1 MEGGVP
7 LERTQMNI
15 PVPARPVRVSRER
28 LVLAAFVCLLL
39 VAAGLRFYDL
49 PGDYLR
55 GDEKVAAYNSSGTLS
70 EVVHNTRIRNSSPL
84 LYPLALWAV
93 KKVDVSAFSLRVL
106 PATASVLTVAVM
118 LFFLPCLGMSRWA
131 TFLAALLATLSVAAI
146 EHAQDAREY
155 SIDALLAALM
165 IAGLLW
171 YLRDGR
177 KALLCLSLFLAPLL
191 QYGLVLFGVALM
203 SAATVLPPLPTPATP
218 EGDLR
223 PSRIRHW
230 FQRRIALVWP
240 AGCFL
245 AGCAISYAVTL
256 RYQWQEGGFASKN
269 YLQKNYYQGKFEAHS
284 IFEFSIDGTWG
295 LLTYHLPWVVATA
308 VLVAFAL
315 LLVAAFLRRFQGNLQ
330 DSAIAVLFLLCIA
343 VSVGAALLGIY
354 PLGGIRQVIY
364 LGPVIFL
371 AAGVSI
377 HWIADSL
384 AALTRRAWVA
394 PMLAAAVVGAIALA
408 GVGDL
413 WRDSPYLKTHATKAI
428 LAFLKEH
435 VEEGD
440 MVYANAMAARFL
452 KLYQDEKPG
461 NYYYGKTRCAD
472 GGKKYIQEMADFVI
486 SQPNVPN
493 RIFWVHE
500 CKPSLWDVLEPLGE
514 QFSVERVIDRRR
526 LKVDLIMNARGSVE
540 AEDRS
545 AYEALATGKPVIRS
559 DFDVYLSENTL
570 VYVRE
575 ACDRADT
582 EATFFLHL
590 IPADVADLPD
600 HRKQY
605 GFDNLDF
612 TFRGYGVALF
622 GNGKCVA
629 ARAVPEYD
637 ITRISTGQY
646 VPVAG
651 GFNNLWKAEFPWREG
666 K

>member
-1 MEGGVP
+1 
-7 LERTQMNI
+7 MNI
-15 PVPARPVRVSRER
+15 PVPAHPLRVSPER
-28 LVLAAFVCLLL
+28 LALAAFVCLLV

-49 PGDYLR
+49 TGDSVWY
-55 GDEKVAAYNSSGTLS
+55 DEVVAAKNSSGTLS
-70 EVVHNTRIRNSSPL
+70 EVVHNTRYGNSSPI

-93 KKVDVSAFSLRVL
+93 QRVAISDFSIRVL
-106 PATASVLTVAVM
+106 PATASVLTVAVI
-118 LFFLPCLGMSRWA
+118 LFLLPRLGVARGA
-131 TFLAALLATLSVAAI
+131 AFLAALLATLSVAAI

-155 SIDALLAALM
+155 SIDALLAVLM

-177 KALLCLSLFLAPLL
+177 KSLLCLSLFLAPLL
-191 QYGLVLFGVALM
+191 QYGLVLFG
-203 SAATVLPPLPTPATP
+203 ATVIGAAMLLPPPPNLATP
-218 EGDLR
+218 EWNSY
-223 PSRIRHW
+223 PSWIRHW
-230 FQRRIALVWP
+230 LKSRIALLLPV
-240 AGCFL
+240 ACFL
-245 AGCAISYAVTL
+245 AGCALSYAVTL
-256 RYQWQEGGFASKN
+256 RYHWGIPLFGPDG
-269 YLQKNYYQGKFEAHS
+269 YLSTYYYQGKLDAQS
-284 IFEFSIDGTWG
+284 IFEFSIDGLWS

-308 VLVAFAL
+308 ALVAFAL
-315 LLVAAFLRRFQGNLQ
+315 LLVASFFRRFQGNLQ

-343 VSVGAALLGIY
+343 VSVAAVILNLY
-354 PLGGIRQVIY
+354 PFGGIRQNIY

-377 HWIADSL
+377 HWMIESL
-384 AALTRRAWVA
+384 SALTRRAWVA
-394 PMLAAAVVGAIALA
+394 PMLAAAAVGAIALA

-413 WRDSPYLKTHATKAI
+413 WRDSPYEKTYDATK
-428 LAFLKEH
+428 FLKEH

-440 MVYANAMAARFL
+440 MVYATAYAARFL

-500 CKPSLWDVLEPLGE
+500 CRSSLWDVLEPLGE
-514 QFSVERVIDRRR
+514 QFSVERVIDGRR
-526 LKVDLIMNARGSVE
+526 LKVNLIMNARGSVE

-559 DFDVYLSENTL
+559 DFDIYISDNTL

-582 EATFFLHL
+582 DAKFFLHL

-612 TFRGYGVALF
+612 TFRGYSVALF
-622 GNGKCVA
+622 GNGRCMATVA
-629 ARAVPEYD
+629 LPEYD

-651 GFNNLWKAEFPWREG
+651 GFNHLWKAEFPWREG

>member
-1 MEGGVP
+1 MAP
-7 LERTQMNI
+7 PERNSRLSRI
-15 PVPARPVRVSRER
+15 PHWLRYRIV
-28 LVLAAFVCLLL
+28 LLL
-39 VAAGLRFYDL
+39 
-49 PGDYLR
+49 
-55 GDEKVAAYNSSGTLS
+55 
-70 EVVHNTRIRNSSPL
+70 
-84 LYPLALWAV
+84 
-93 KKVDVSAFSLRVL
+93 
-106 PATASVLTVAVM
+106 
-118 LFFLPCLGMSRWA
+118 
-131 TFLAALLATLSVAAI
+131 
-146 EHAQDAREY
+146 
-155 SIDALLAALM
+155 
-165 IAGLLW
+165 
-171 YLRDGR
+171 
-177 KALLCLSLFLAPLL
+177 
-191 QYGLVLFGVALM
+191 
-203 SAATVLPPLPTPATP
+203 
-218 EGDLR
+218 
-223 PSRIRHW
+223 
-230 FQRRIALVWP
+230 P

-245 AGCAISYAVTL
+245 AGCAISYFMTV
-256 RYQWQEGGFASKN
+256 RYQWEEGGFVSGG
-269 YLQKNYYQGKFEAHS
+269 YLSAYYYWGESDARA
-284 IFEFSIDGTWG
+284 IFKFSIDRIWW
-295 LLTYHLPWVVATA
+295 LLTYHLPEVVAIA
-308 VLVAFAL
+308 ALAAFAL
-315 LLVAAFLRRFQGNLQ
+315 LLVASFLRRFQGNLQ

-343 VSVGAALLGIY
+343 VSVAAVILNLY
-354 PLGGIRQVIY
+354 PFGGIRQNIY

-377 HWIADSL
+377 HWMIDSL
-384 AALTRRAWVA
+384 SALTRRAWVA
-394 PMLAAAVVGAIALA
+394 PMLAAAAVGAIALA

-413 WRDSPYLKTHATKAI
+413 WRDSPYEKTHATKAI

-440 MVYANAMAARFL
+440 MVYATAFAATSL

-472 GGKKYIQEMADFVI
+472 GGKNYIQEMADFVI

-500 CKPSLWDVLEPLGE
+500 RKPSLWNVLEPLGE
-514 QFSVERVIDRRR
+514 QFSVERVIDRRH

-559 DFDVYLSENTL
+559 DFDIYISDNTL

-582 EATFFLHL
+582 DAN
-590 IPADVADLPD
+590 VADLPD

-612 TFRGYGVALF
+612 TFRGHGVALF

-629 ARAVPEYD
+629 AIAVPEYD
-637 ITRISTGQY
+637 IARISTGQY

-651 GFNNLWKAEFPWREG
+651 GFNHLWKEEFPWREG